1 MNFKLGS
8 DKDRSKSFFN
18 KSVNNSSIIPEDEA
32 SSPGAKSSSVYSSDE
47 SGSCSSYDS
56 EERKEPLE
64 VTNKNKEQ
72 CIVF

>member
-1 MNFKLGS
+1 MNYKLGS
-8 DKDRSKSFFN
+8 DKDRSNSFFN

-47 SGSCSSYDS
+47 SGSCSSYGS

-64 VTNKNKEQ
+64 MTTENK
-72 CIVF
+72 